1 MLLYILLGILTLIIS
16 AFFSGIE
23 MAYVS
28 ANKLQIKTK
37 SGTRKDETLSMF
49 FDKPSKFLGTTLV
62 GNNIALVFFGIIVG
76 DLLLKDKLTAIMPL
90 YFQNDFLILLIITLI
105 TTVIVLIFGEFLPKA
120 IFRANAVKVMSFM
133 TWPLYGIWLLLSPLV
148 YITVELSYMLL
159 RLFLRTEIR
168 PDEQVFT
175 KLDLENFI
183 RNVQPESEEEIDRD
197 LFENALYLP
206 TLKVRESMV
215 PRTEIVGMDI
225 NDGVDVLRQ
234 TFIDKRL
241 SRVILYDDTLDDVLG
256 YAHHQQMLKNPKNI
270 RRMILP
276 IQIVPEVMPV
286 RELMNLFIKLRVSI
300 ACVVDEFG
308 GTAGIITMEDI
319 VEEIVGEIEDEH
331 DDLGHLETV
340 ISETEFLFSGRL
352 EVDYLNEKYDFEIP
366 DGEYHTLSGYIVTMA
381 ETIPE
386 EKQQFEFDN
395 YKFILEEV
403 GETKIEKIRMIKIE
417 QEEES

>member
-1 MLLYILLGILTLIIS
+1 MLLYIFLGILTLIIS

-37 SGTRKDETLSMF
+37 SGTKKDETLSMF

-76 DLLLKDKLTAIMPL
+76 DLILKDRLTAIMPS
-90 YFQNDFLILLIITLI
+90 YFQNDFLVLLIITLI

-120 IFRANAVKVMSFM
+120 IFRVNAVKVMSFM

-148 YITVELSYMLL
+148 YITVELSYLLL
-159 RLFLRTEIR
+159 RVILRTEIR

-206 TLKVRESMV
+206 TLKVKESMV
-215 PRTEIVGMDI
+215 PRTEIIGMDV

-241 SRVILYDDTLDDVLG
+241 SRVIIYDDTLDDVLG

-331 DDLGHLETV
+331 DDQGRLETV
-340 ISETEFLFSGRL
+340 ISESEFLFSGRL
-352 EVDYLNEKYDFEIP
+352 EVDYLNEKYDFDIP

-386 EKQQFEFDN
+386 EKQQFEFDQ

-403 GETKIEKIRMIKIE
+403 GETKIEKIRMFKIE
-417 QEEES
+417 QEES